1 MDSVAWYASL
11 VKPSFAPPAWV
22 FRPVWSV
29 LYLGIIVSF
38 GSVFLQAWRGAIP
51 ARLAVPFALNLLCN
65 VLFTYIQMQ
74 LQSNVGAAVDIVL
87 ILATLG
93 WALYVI
99 YPYMPWVTYINIP
112 YFLWVSFATI
122 LQFSITYL
130 NWGK

>member
-1 MDSVAWYASL
+1 
-11 VKPSFAPPAWV
+11 
-22 FRPVWSV
+22 V